1 MNQPSGAVLSSLTAS
16 IPSAFKPSRFTSLV
30 SLPTNST
37 SHSVLTP
44 SHKRSNPP
52 TLKLSDSPKISIS
65 DFDHYLQELQSE
77 WSAWEKNLNLGSEG
91 AVNFKP
97 QTLQHHSSNPQ
108 NQGHRLKH
116 RTPPP
121 LSQVPEVFFQSD
133 FTITNPTTFDL
144 VTESSTSSFS
154 SPPSN
159 HTQTNIPLSIPDLAT
174 DQLLQEKLSYH
185 LDVVE
190 LNLVEEISRR
200 SASFFSA
207 LGNLQ
212 SLHAETASCITQVER
227 LNTELASLRTTV
239 ADKALEIV
247 KLGDRRQR
255 MIQIE
260 EGLAKVQEVWQSVGE
275 IEALVQAGDGSSA
288 LNLIE
293 SLEACW
299 RGDDHGVGTSLK
311 FDKLKALNG
320 LPNRLSN
327 LRGMISRALEADLV
341 TILSHDLKLNIEEY
355 VKSQHSLDG
364 DGDSRREMAK
374 ERLEDRLRASLMSLM
389 RASEISKLVHLWRE
403 AVMREVR
410 DCVRRTLVT
419 VTDVEIDE
427 DQLPNPSDLH
437 QKRAVLSEKT

>member
-1 MNQPSGAVLSSLTAS
+1 M
-16 IPSAFKPSRFTSLV
+16 
-30 SLPTNST
+30 
-37 SHSVLTP
+37 
-44 SHKRSNPP
+44 
-52 TLKLSDSPKISIS
+52 
-65 DFDHYLQELQSE
+65 
-77 WSAWEKNLNLGSEG
+77 
-91 AVNFKP
+91 NFKP

-275 IEALVQAGDGSSA
+275 IEAFVQAGDGSSA